1 MQHTECNSSVNWL
14 EQSFELPG
22 GVTLGGA
29 STNTEGT
36 ELVLLHG
43 VTRQWR
49 DYREV
54 MPSLGN
60 VTALDHRGHGASSK
74 GHAHY
79 RVRDFVDDAL
89 AWLESRSEPVILLGH
104 SLGAM
109 TAAMVAAR
117 APERVTALVLEDP
130 PGSYL
135 AEGIRESRYW
145 LQFNNLRD
153 LLRQS
158 RPDVEALA
166 NVQVQHPRDGRVVP
180 WSSLRSPKA
189 LQFTAEC
196 LTRMD
201 PAVLDDLIGG
211 RWLEGIDWFGEL
223 SNIRCPTLLLR
234 SDPAC
239 GGMLNETEAALI
251 QSRIPHCER
260 IDSPGHEHNL
270 HGTAPA
276 RYLDLVIRF
285 LQPHLQP
292 TRLS

>member
-1 MQHTECNSSVNWL
+1 MQHTECNPSVNWL
-14 EQSFELPG
+14 EQSFDLPG
-22 GVTLGGA
+22 AVTLGGA
-29 STNTEGT
+29 SSNTGGT

-54 MPSLGN
+54 MPLLGN

-74 GHAHY
+74 GHAQY
-79 RVRDFVDDAL
+79 RVLDFVEDAL
-89 AWLESRSEPVILLGH
+89 AWLETRSEPVILLGH

-117 APERVTALVLEDP
+117 APNRITALVLEDP

-135 AEGIRESRYW
+135 AERIVDSRYW

-153 LLRQS
+153 LLRLS
-158 RPDVEALA
+158 RPDASALA
-166 NVQVQHPRDGRVVP
+166 NMEVQHPADGSVVP
-180 WSSLRSPKA
+180 WSALRSPKS
-189 LQFTAEC
+189 LRFTAEC
-196 LTRMD
+196 LKRMD
-201 PAVLDDLIGG
+201 PAVLDDLVAG
-211 RWLEGIDWFGEL
+211 RWLEGLDWFGEL

-234 SDPAC
+234 SDPNC
-239 GGMLNETEAALI
+239 GGMLSEEEATLI
-251 QSRIPHCER
+251 QSRLPHCQR

-276 RYLDLVIRF
+276 RYLDLVTRF

-292 TRLS
+292 TRTV